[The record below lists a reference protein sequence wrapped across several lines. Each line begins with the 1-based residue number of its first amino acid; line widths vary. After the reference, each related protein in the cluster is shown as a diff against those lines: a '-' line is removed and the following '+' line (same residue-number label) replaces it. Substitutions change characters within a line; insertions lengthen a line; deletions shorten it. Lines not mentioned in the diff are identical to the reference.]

1 MTEDRRDMFSRRY
14 AQGDTPWDSGI
25 IPREKLWWLGL
36 LLLLLLAGWLYLRG
50 YNVSLPF
57 IAHVDEPQH
66 LLAAQ
71 HLIDDGTA
79 SAVYH
84 DAAPPGMSRLNY
96 LLLKHIKAPGDPPGT
111 MLPAL
116 RLITIAAWMLVVV
129 LIALLGRL
137 VAHPLT
143 GLMAAAIWIVNPWV
157 VERAH
162 FALPDGYLT
171 LFTLLAI
178 WLALV
183 GALHGRR
190 SFSTAAVYSI
200 MLAIVFKTQALFVA
214 PLAILLP
221 LASPVRVRAE
231 ASKQVFWNCV
241 RFGFF
246 LFWLL
251 LIYPTLDAHKIPFWP
266 QTENQLNLPSPER
279 MLLSL
284 TEVLATFQPLPVWLG
299 IALAGGLLM
308 RYRRR
313 VSLTGL
319 VSLAV
324 AALAWLAGMSMF
336 PIQTNHLRQF
346 FAVGALSALGFGLGL
361 TGLLYAGEE
370 ILARLHRNR
379 LRPLVPGV
387 LFALLFL
394 ALLPS
399 YRESDALA
407 HDFSLPDR
415 RNKLTQYFDT
425 SLEPGLYIA
434 NYDNHKTFNRAW
446 GGYAGVHDFPRYPQH
461 ALLNERPIDEWR
473 ALGVDYAILPHHLAL
488 QDPSATYPG
497 ETIALKTYPAS
508 QAFRGPDMVVLRL
521 QPMQNEHGG
530 KLGSI
535 KLLGYDISATTARAG
550 DDIVLRY
557 YWQAKSSP
565 ANALHV
571 FNHLLNDQGD
581 IAAQV
586 DGIPLFDSRRDT
598 TNWDDPDEILLGR
611 NFILRLPDDLP
622 PGAYPLVSGLYD
634 PQTGARLQSADDADH
649 LLITEITVTVSPAQ

>member
-1 MTEDRRDMFSRRY
+1 MSAE
-14 AQGDTPWDSGI
+14 ADSSKSI
-25 IPREKLWWLGL
+25 FPREKWFWLGL

-57 IAHVDEPQH
+57 IEHVDEPQH

-71 HLIDDGTA
+71 HLIDDGT
-79 SAVYH
+79 SRAVYH
-84 DAAPPGMSRLNY
+84 DAAPPGMKTLNY
-96 LLLKHIKAPGDPPGT
+96 LLLKHIKPPDSPPGM

-116 RLITIAAWMLVVV
+116 RLVTIAAWVLVA
-129 LIALLGRL
+129 LIIALLGRL

-162 FALPDGYLT
+162 FALPDAYLT
-171 LFTLLAI
+171 VFTLLAI
-178 WLALV
+178 WLALL
-183 GALHGRR
+183 GSLRGRQN
-190 SFSTAAVYSI
+190 FSTAAVYSI

-214 PLAILLP
+214 PLVVLLP
-221 LASPVRVRAE
+221 LASPARVRAE
-231 ASKQVFWNCV
+231 AAKQVFWNCV

-266 QTENQLNLPSPER
+266 QTENQLNLPSPHN

-284 TEVLATFQPLPVWLG
+284 AEVLATFQPLPVWLG
-299 IALAGGLLM
+299 VALAGGLLM

-313 VSLTGL
+313 LNRTGL
-319 VSLAV
+319 FLLIA

-370 ILARLHRNR
+370 ILARLDRQS
-379 LRPLVPGV
+379 LRPLVPGALFV
-387 LFALLFL
+387 LLGL

-407 HDFSLPDR
+407 QDFSLPDR
-415 RNKLTQYFDT
+415 RNELTRYFDT
-425 SLEPGLYIA
+425 SLEPGMYIA

-446 GGYAGVHDFPRYPQH
+446 GGYMGLRDFPTYPQN
-461 ALLNERPIDEWR
+461 ALLSERPIDEWR

-508 QAFRGPDMVVLRL
+508 SQYRGPDMVVLRL
-521 QPMQNEHGG
+521 HPMQNEHGG
-530 KLGSI
+530 KLGSLQ
-535 KLLGYDISATTARAG
+535 LLGYDISSTIAQAG
-550 DDIVLRY
+550 DDIVFRH
-557 YWQAKSSP
+557 YWAAESAP

-571 FNHLLNDQGD
+571 FNHLLNDQGE

-586 DGIPLFDSRRDT
+586 DGIPLFDSRRDSSS
-598 TNWDDPDEILLGR
+598 WDDPDEILLGR
-611 NFILRLPDDLP
+611 NFILRLPADLP
-622 PGAYPLVSGLYD
+622 PATYTLVTGLYD
-634 PQTGARLQSADDADH
+634 AQTGARQKSADDTDH
-649 LLITEITVTVSPAQ
+649 LLLAEITVIVSPSQ